1 MYIDNQLV
9 FSNNQAITSTA
20 PSTNVVDL
28 SGFGSGNAENNV
40 IGNTTVWGED
50 LGIGAGV
57 FQPTMLCNV
66 TTAFASSGSTAT
78 LNIQVQGSPDTAPP
92 SSGTPSGY
100 TTYAE
105 SGVIPAATINGLAAG
120 SRLLGFSLPARIP
133 DQLGNL
139 PRFLRLNYV
148 VASGPFTAGNLYAA
162 IVLDRQAWDAKFYPN
177 NYVVA

>member
-20 PSTNVVDL
+20 ASTSIVDL
-28 SGFGSGNAENNV
+28 SGFGSGVVDTNV
-40 IGNTTVWGED
+40 IGNITSWGED
-50 LGIGAGV
+50 MGIGAGV

-66 TTAFASSGSTAT
+66 TTVFTSSGSTAT
-78 LNIQVQGSPDTAPP
+78 LNIQVQGAPD
-92 SSGTPSGY
+92 SSGSPGTY

-120 SRLLGFSLPARIP
+120 SRLLGFSLPARVP
-133 DQLGNL
+133 DQQGNL

-148 VASGPFTAGNLYAA
+148 VASGPFTAGALYAA

-177 NYVVA
+177 NYAVA